1 MTMRSSR
8 VERPL
13 LVVVL
18 GPTAVG
24 KTAVA
29 IKLAQRMGCDV
40 VSADSRQVYR
50 QLDIGVARPSEEE
63 LAAVR
68 HHLVAYRDVWAR
80 YSCGQYAA
88 DARRVL
94 EQLYATRNA
103 AILVGGSM
111 LYVDAVCKGID
122 DFPAP
127 DMSLREHLSTRLREE
142 GVRALA
148 AQLAAVDPK
157 SHSKIDTRNGARVL
171 RALEVTLQSGRP
183 YSDWLQRDEST
194 LPYAVVKIGLILP
207 MEELTRRIE
216 NRVEAM
222 MRAGLEPEARAVWQ
236 YKNSPA
242 LRTVGYRE
250 LFDYFEGRCAR
261 EEAIARIKV
270 NTRRYAKR
278 QMAWWRRE
286 TDIAWFFPRDVGSIF
301 EYIGAR
307 AVGSARQDG
316 EPLVKE
322 L

>member
-1 MTMRSSR
+1 MRSSR
-8 VERPL
+8 RERPL

-29 IKLAQRMGCDV
+29 IKLAQQLGCEI

-50 QLDIGVARPSEEE
+50 QINIGVARPSEAE
-63 LAAVR
+63 LAAVK

-94 EQLYATRNA
+94 EQLYATQNV

-127 DMSLREHLSTRLREE
+127 DMSLRRHLSARLREE
-142 GVRALA
+142 GVKALA
-148 AQLAAVDPK
+148 AELAAVDPT
-157 SHSKIDTRNGARVL
+157 SYSKIDARNGARVL
-171 RALEVTLQSGRP
+171 RALEVTLQTGRP
-183 YSDWLQRDEST
+183 YSDWLQRSADR
-194 LPYAVVKIGLILP
+194 LPYEVIKVGLILP
-207 MEELTRRIE
+207 MDALTGRINRR
-216 NRVEAM
+216 VDAM
-222 MRAGLEPEARAVWQ
+222 MQAGFEQEARAVWQ

-250 LFDYFEGRCAR
+250 LFDYFEGCCSRQ
-261 EEAIARIKV
+261 EAIARIKV

-278 QMAWWRRE
+278 QMTWWRRE
-286 TDIAWFFPRDVGSIF
+286 ADVAWFFPRDVESIF
-301 EYIGAR
+301 EYIR
-307 AVGSARQDG
+307 ALTDCSALQYG
-316 EPLVKE
+316 EP
-322 L
+322 